1 MVLID
6 LAKALSEGKT
16 HTQIFFQLKAG
27 QGFLLILNYD
37 DANDDGGAQGIV
49 RSVNQLVRAVP
60 QSNHT
65 QTEANQAIL
74 VSIDVSSN
82 WIINH
87 IWPNI
92 IQTILDDPLANILY
106 HHKIKTE
113 LTRKFNTIH
122 KPWKNIEMCLKHH
135 SKSYNFLAKKIF
147 LGVAGRLGQV
157 G

>member
-1 MVLID
+1 M
-6 LAKALSEGKT
+6 
-16 HTQIFFQLKAG
+16 
-27 QGFLLILNYD
+27 ILNYS
-37 DANDDGGAQGIV
+37 DANDDDGAQGIV

-92 IQTILDDPLANILY
+92 IQTILDDPLANILC
-106 HHKIKTE
+106 HHKIKAE

-135 SKSYNFLAKKIF
+135 SKSYNFLAK
-147 LGVAGRLGQV
+147 
-157 G
+157 